1 MRLYRVMC
9 IHSSVDGH
17 LGCFQLLAIVN
28 NAAVD
33 TDVTRKF
40 ESLLSILLRIYAEVE
55 LLRYW

>member
-1 MRLYRVMC
+1 MC

-33 TDVTRKF
+33 TDVTSKF